1 MSGQQKLPL
10 NPKSNNFLPI
20 NQLFQCRFLLPLL
33 VVKKHFP
40 YFLWLLCTTMY
51 CGCHCH
57 LFSLLSLLW
66 AAGWKLWR
74 ARLQKYLNLQGLP
87 NNQDEEI
94 HTWLGFVT
102 CIPTCTLIWC
112 VAEGTTIYLSK
123 SSNWCYRL
131 CCQSCSLQM
140 WRSPSL
146 GVGVGA
152 GMSCQ
157 CWRVKSQRCYNICNM
172 YLRCPKIMSITS
184 TSVLIHY
191 LCSK

>member
-123 SSNWCYRL
+123 SSNW
-131 CCQSCSLQM
+131 
-140 WRSPSL
+140 
-146 GVGVGA
+146 
-152 GMSCQ
+152 
-157 CWRVKSQRCYNICNM
+157 
-172 YLRCPKIMSITS
+172 
-184 TSVLIHY
+184 SVLNKRYTWIKVLKLRILVLMTILATASDNTRQSWIHTFPY
-191 LCSK
+191 VWKLRNNSDSFGLLQSDLG